1 MAGDR
6 AYLGGSHVTARAG
19 YLHFLVEVTGY
30 TLSDVEQVIAD
41 DTDAAD
47 VPLD

>member
-6 AYLGGSHVTARAG
+6 AYLGGSQVMARAG
-19 YLHFLVEVTGY
+19 SLHCLVEVTGY

>member
-6 AYLGGSHVTARAG
+6 AYLGGSQVKARAG

-30 TLSDVEQVIAD
+30 TLSDVEQVIAGD
-41 DTDAAD
+41 KQAAD
-47 VPLD
+47 MPLD